1 MGRSKKMQ
9 NSAKTNRVASKV
21 LADKVNKPSRQAVK
35 GGRAAVHSRSVRRG
49 G

>member
-9 NSAKTNRVASKV
+9 NTAKTNRVASKL
-21 LADKVNKPSRQAVK
+21 LADKVNKPNRQTVK
-35 GGRAAVHSRSVRRG
+35 GLRATTHTRSARRG